1 MPLGIFGLKFEKR
14 NFIMFEISTLQF
26 IKCKNLCKSKK
37 LQIREQ
43 KVFLVFLACY
53 FENILSYLKSVL
65 ASLPN
70 YKVLKKRKRN
80 KIWNQKW
87 IIQVFFRG
95 SFETIFS
102 YLTSKLSNFYKCK
115 VLRRNINPQI
125 WDQKCLI
132 WVFLE
137 FNFEKLM
144 SYLQSPYLNLSRFG
158 SEIKICKFVTK
169 NAFIG
174 YFWAPFKK
182 SKGKPSNFSKCKN
195 CCKSNKTLLWYLKC
209 IKQISNCKLLYKN
222 KSTLNV
228 GHKMPYMCV
237 FQTTILKSIV
247 RFENVGQ
254 KCIVWVCFRLQF

>member
-1 MPLGIFGLKFEKR
+1 MKKGILSCLKLAPFSLSNVKTCANQKNFKFGNKNTLAFLG
-14 NFIMFEISTLQF
+14 
-26 IKCKNLCKSKK
+26 
-37 LQIREQ
+37 
-43 KVFLVFLACY
+43 FLACY

-65 ASLPN
+65 SSLSN
-70 YKVLKKRKRN
+70 YKVLTKTKRN
-80 KIWNQKW
+80 KIWNQKC
-87 IIQVFFRG
+87 IIWVFLRR

-182 SKGKPSNFSKCKN
+182 SKSHLKSEPSNFSKCKN

-209 IKQISNCKLLYKN
+209 IK
-222 KSTLNV
+222 
-228 GHKMPYMCV
+228 
-237 FQTTILKSIV
+237 
-247 RFENVGQ
+247 
-254 KCIVWVCFRLQF
+254 